1 MKQKKPI
8 YKRVWFWILVV
19 VIIGGIASTA
29 GNGSEQAEQTEEV
42 EQVTEAENTAE
53 RQNEAMA
60 NDAAIWSILQD
71 DTSVLLGLQDVLEQ
85 DALTIYDY
93 CKKAESRAMDN
104 FMDIGQYKDV
114 HNKDYIDAVMMYTS
128 NAQSIY
134 KDIMKYLDTGK
145 VGKLES
151 ANESIDRAGAYRTKA
166 INERKAYLSAVGFSD
181 EDVEAIVN
189 P

>member
-1 MKQKKPI
+1 MKKPI
-8 YKRVWFWILVV
+8 YKKWWFWVLVV
-19 VIIGGIASTA
+19 VVIGGLASTA
-29 GNGSEQAEQTEEV
+29 GNGSESTEPATAVEQPTEE
-42 EQVTEAENTAE
+42 ENTAE
-53 RQNEAMA
+53 RQNEALA

-71 DTSVLLGLQDVLEQ
+71 DTAVLLGLQDVLEQ

-104 FMDIGQYKDV
+104 FMDIGQYEDD
-114 HNKDYIDAVMMYTS
+114 HNKDYIEAVTMYTS
-128 NAQSIY
+128 NARSIY

-145 VGKLES
+145 VGKLAN

-181 EDVEAIVN
+181 EDVQAIVDTEG
-189 P
+189 